1 MHRKLLSKTLFTL
14 HIHNVSFCV
23 WDIYGGEE
31 LSWLFTTLHH
41 SSPSSFF
48 LKTHYINN
56 GSVIYYDQHQS
67 SIMTSS
73 SHQWWPNFAIRWR
86 VVKSE
91 QALFTSH
98 NPSVYRGF
106 RGICEEWNRKWGF
119 SHANRLH
126 LQPESFCRI
135 VVTVLLKFISRR
147 IIFCLAMAQYCPS

>member
-31 LSWLFTTLHH
+31 LSWLFTSLHH

-48 LKTHYINN
+48 RKTHYINN

-73 SHQWWPNFAIRWR
+73 SHQRWPNFAIRWR

-106 RGICEEWNRKWGF
+106 RGICEEWRVKSRVGFFSRKNN
-119 SHANRLH
+119 S
-126 LQPESFCRI
+126 ESFCRI